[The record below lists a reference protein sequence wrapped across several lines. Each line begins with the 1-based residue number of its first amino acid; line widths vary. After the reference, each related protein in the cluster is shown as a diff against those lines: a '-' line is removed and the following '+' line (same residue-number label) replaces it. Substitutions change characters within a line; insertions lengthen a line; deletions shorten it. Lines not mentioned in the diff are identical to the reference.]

1 MKKQRWF
8 ERKDGMLYIY
18 DEPYPNKAKLVAI
31 VQESDLSYYR
41 SIFNLRK
48 VWSYEE
54 EVPY

>member
-18 DEPYPNKAKLVAI
+18 DEPYQNKAKSVSI

-41 SIFNLRK
+41 SNFILKR

-54 EVPY
+54 VPY